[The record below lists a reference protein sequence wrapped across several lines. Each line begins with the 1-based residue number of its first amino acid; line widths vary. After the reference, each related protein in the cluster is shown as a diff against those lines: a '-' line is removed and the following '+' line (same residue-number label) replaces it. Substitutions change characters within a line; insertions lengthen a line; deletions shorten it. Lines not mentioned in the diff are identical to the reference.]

1 LLGAKLELR
10 HTQSLV
16 ITPQLQQAIKLLQLS
31 NLELQS
37 FLEREIEQ
45 NPLIEWDERTSEDG
59 TRLNGPTVDTVPD
72 TRQVQNDADG
82 PDFPPEPI
90 NAHETA
96 APADQLADFA
106 DDPVATDPAA
116 YETFSLRTSGTG
128 FSESGSARLED
139 YAAEQMTLRD
149 HLRRQLH
156 IAVAEPAHRLIGD
169 HLIDLID
176 EAGYLKG
183 SCEEIADR
191 LGTSVAIVE
200 SVLSVVHG
208 FEPVGVGARSLAE
221 CLRLQLAE
229 CNRFDPIIAKL
240 LDNLELVAVRDY
252 ARLRRICEVDQD
264 ELHEMIAE
272 IRALNPKPGL
282 QFGCRPVEAVVPDII
297 VHRDADGAW
306 KVQLNPETLPRISV
320 NHGFYAAAKRMAR
333 SEQDK
338 QYLQGCISTANWL
351 ARSLDQRKRTM
362 MKVAREIVRQQEN
375 FFEHGVRGLKPL
387 GLRDVADRISMH
399 ESTVSRVTSNKY
411 MQTPR
416 GTFELKYFFTSAIAA
431 AGPGDAHSSE
441 AVKHRI
447 KEMIDAESPRR
458 ILSDDKI
465 VALLRSDGID
475 IARRTVAKYR
485 EIMRIPSSVQRRRN
499 KNNSS
504 ARSLVASR

>member
-1 LLGAKLELR
+1 MLGVKLELR
-10 HTQSLV
+10 HSQSLV

-45 NPLIEWDERTSEDG
+45 NPLIEWDERATEDG
-59 TRLNGPTVDTVPD
+59 AHLNAPTIDSLLDARPVPD
-72 TRQVQNDADG
+72 NGGG
-82 PDFPPEPI
+82 PEFPPEAVS
-90 NAHETA
+90 AHETA
-96 APADQLADFA
+96 APADHLADFA
-106 DDPVATDPAA
+106 DDPAAVDPAA
-116 YETFSLRTSGTG
+116 YETFSMRTSGTG

-139 YAAEQMTLRD
+139 YAAEQTTLRD

-156 IAVAEPAHRLIGD
+156 IAIPQPARRLIGD

-176 EAGYLKG
+176 DAGYLKG
-183 SCEEIADR
+183 SCEDIAER
-191 LGTSVAIVE
+191 LGAPLAVVE
-200 SVLSVVHG
+200 SVLTVVHG

-221 CLRLQLAE
+221 CLALQLAE

-240 LDNLELVAVRDY
+240 LDNLELVASRDY

-264 ELHEMIAE
+264 ELHEMIDE

-282 QFGCRPVEAVVPDII
+282 QFGCRPVEAVVPDIL

-306 KVQLNPETLPRISV
+306 KVQLNPDTLPRISV

-333 SEQDK
+333 SHQDK

-387 GLRDVADRISMH
+387 GLRDVADRIGMH

-411 MQTPR
+411 LQTPR

-431 AGPGDAHSSE
+431 AGAGDAHSSE

-447 KEMIDAESPRR
+447 KEMIEAESPRR

-465 VALLRSDGID
+465 VALLRNDGID

-499 KNNSS
+499 KNNASV
-504 ARSLVASR
+504 RSLVSSR

>member
-31 NLELQS
+31 NLELQG

-45 NPLIEWDERTSEDG
+45 NPLIEWDERVGDDG
-59 TRLNGPTVDTVPD
+59 ARLNGPTVDTAVEVGLARD
-72 TRQVQNDADG
+72 AADG
-82 PDFPPEPI
+82 PDFPPEPVNI
-90 NAHETA
+90 HEAA
-96 APADQLADFA
+96 APADQLSDFA
-106 DDPVATDPAA
+106 DDPASIDPAA
-116 YETFSLRTSGTG
+116 YETFSMRTSSTG

-139 YAAEQMTLRD
+139 YVAEQTTLRD

-156 IAVAEPAHRLIGD
+156 IAVAEPASRLIGD

-176 EAGYLKG
+176 DAGYLRG
-183 SCEEIADR
+183 SCDEIAER
-191 LGTSVAIVE
+191 LGAPIALVE
-200 SVLSVVHG
+200 DVLAVVHG
-208 FEPVGVGARSLAE
+208 FEPVGIGARSLAE
-221 CLRLQLAE
+221 CLALQLAE
-229 CNRFDPIIAKL
+229 RNRFDPIIAKL
-240 LDNLELVAVRDY
+240 LDNLELVAARDY

-282 QFGCRPVEAVVPDII
+282 QFGSRPAEAVVPDIL
-297 VHRDADGAW
+297 VHRDTDGTW

-333 SEQDK
+333 TEQDK

-375 FFEHGVRGLKPL
+375 FFEQGVPGLKPL
-387 GLRDVADRISMH
+387 GLRDVADRIGMH

-411 MQTPR
+411 MQTSR

-431 AGPGDAHSSE
+431 AGTGDAHSSE

-465 VALLRSDGID
+465 VALLLTDGID

-485 EIMRIPSSVQRRRN
+485 EIMRIPSSVQRRRD
-499 KNNSS
+499 KNPSC
-504 ARSLVASR
+504 ARSLIATR

>member
-31 NLELQS
+31 NLELQG

-45 NPLIEWDERTSEDG
+45 NPLIEWDERIGEDG
-59 TRLNGPTVDTVPD
+59 TRQNGAVAET
-72 TRQVQNDADG
+72 G
-82 PDFPPEPI
+82 PDASLAAQEANGAEPLSDGTG
-90 NAHETA
+90 AEQA
-96 APADQLADFA
+96 ASNDPLSDFA
-106 DDPVATDPAA
+106 DDPAPHDPAA

-128 FSESGSARLED
+128 FSEAGSARLED
-139 YAAEQMTLRD
+139 YAAELTTLRD

-156 IAVAEPAHRLIGD
+156 IAVADPVQRLIGD
-169 HLIDLID
+169 YLIDLID
-176 EAGYLKG
+176 EAGYLRG
-183 SCEEIADR
+183 TCDEIADR
-191 LGTSVAIVE
+191 LGAPVDAVE
-200 SVLSVVHG
+200 GVLTIVHG

-221 CLRLQLAE
+221 CLALQLADR
-229 CNRFDPIIAKL
+229 NRFDPVIAKL
-240 LDNLELVAVRDY
+240 LDNLDLVAARDY
-252 ARLRRICEVDQD
+252 VRLRRLCEVDQD
-264 ELHEMIAE
+264 ELSEMIAE
-272 IRALNPKPGL
+272 IRGLNPKPGL
-282 QFGCRPVEAVVPDII
+282 QFGAAPVEAVVPDIL
-297 VHRDADGAW
+297 VHKEADGTW

-333 SEQDK
+333 TEQDK

-375 FFEHGVRGLKPL
+375 FFEQGVRGLKPL
-387 GLRDVADRISMH
+387 GLRDVADRIGMH

-411 MQTPR
+411 MQTSR
-416 GTFELKYFFTSAIAA
+416 GTFELKYFFTSSIAA
-431 AGPGDAHSSE
+431 AGAGEAHSSE

-465 VALLRSDGID
+465 VVLLRADGID

-499 KNNSS
+499 KNISCVC
-504 ARSLVASR
+504 SLVTSRG